1 MENIKIDK
9 FLTIQKVDIP
19 LKKVNIFIGPQAQGK
34 SVIAKLIKYFK
45 DYPMDILRASTE
57 GKTKRDILK
66 EQKNK
71 FSKIFPQQYWA
82 DDEFFIEYSNK
93 HYWVRITNRKDSKG
107 SLKITLSENLTKTI
121 AKLRLIVRKDLDE
134 NIENSLAE
142 SVTRRRKRGI
152 EHELRVCLSLGLFSE
167 PETKLESVFYIP
179 AGRSFFANLQKNVF
193 SFLSSSIEIDYFLTE
208 FGSLYEQTKKL
219 FSQDYMIRMLRGA
232 VPQHVNKLVEELICG
247 KYITEK
253 GEDFIRHAAK
263 KTNLNNSSS
272 GQQEALPMALMLSSW
287 PYLQSMTSKS
297 FIIEEP
303 EAHLFPSAQAKVVSL
318 IASAYNQA
326 ESYCSYTITTHSP
339 YILSA
344 FNNLI
349 QAGNALKC
357 IKDKNNAD
365 IERLYKLVPESQI
378 IDFDDV
384 TAYMVNAG
392 KVTEILDS
400 ELNILDANEIDRIS
414 SIFSETFDAL
424 IDIEYSAT
432 VN

>member
-82 DDEFFIEYSNK
+82 DDEFLLSIVISTIGCGLLIEKN
-93 HYWVRITNRKDSKG
+93 SKG
-107 SLKITLSENLTKTI
+107 SLKIALSENLTKTI

-167 PETKLESVFYIP
+167 PETKLESVFISP
-179 AGRSFFANLQKNVF
+179 QGALFANLQKNVF

-219 FSQDYMIRMLRGA
+219 FNQDYMIRMLRGLCL
-232 VPQHVNKLVEELICG
+232 NMLI
-247 KYITEK
+247 
-253 GEDFIRHAAK
+253 
-263 KTNLNNSSS
+263 NLWRS
-272 GQQEALPMALMLSSW
+272 
-287 PYLQSMTSKS
+287 
-297 FIIEEP
+297 
-303 EAHLFPSAQAKVVSL
+303 
-318 IASAYNQA
+318 
-326 ESYCSYTITTHSP
+326 
-339 YILSA
+339 
-344 FNNLI
+344 
-349 QAGNALKC
+349 
-357 IKDKNNAD
+357 
-365 IERLYKLVPESQI
+365 
-378 IDFDDV
+378 
-384 TAYMVNAG
+384 
-392 KVTEILDS
+392 
-400 ELNILDANEIDRIS
+400 
-414 SIFSETFDAL
+414 
-424 IDIEYSAT
+424 
-432 VN
+432 